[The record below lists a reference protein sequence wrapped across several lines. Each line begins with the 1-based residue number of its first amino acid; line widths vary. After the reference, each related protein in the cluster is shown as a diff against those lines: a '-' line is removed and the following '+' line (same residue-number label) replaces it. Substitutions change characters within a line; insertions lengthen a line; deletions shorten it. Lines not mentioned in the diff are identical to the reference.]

1 MTVNFIF
8 NSVFTTYMNK
18 KDGTIDL
25 VIIGSGLTGLSAAI
39 AAYSKNPDLK
49 VKLFG
54 IPYNTIT
61 AKKGTIDTIPG
72 IESVVGV
79 DYIVQILGQIEK
91 FNNEYISSF
100 SSSEEQNDNLE
111 MKGKRIEIE
120 EEKISKIKKEEENF
134 VLVTEEGETIRAKA
148 VILAYDLPELKG
160 AIKGEEEFESQG
172 LSYCAVCDG
181 ALFRGKKVCIIGK
194 DNFAA
199 RGALFLR
206 KYCRKVTVI
215 CPSST
220 LDIDKR
226 FMKKLEKSPNVKI
239 KYGIDLSKVE
249 VVGTQFVTGIK
260 FVEDG
265 EEKELSVNAVFIEL
279 KDKPD
284 LSMLKELDIKI
295 NEEGFL
301 VTNSKKETTIPGIFA
316 AGVITGE
323 EDYCAILM
331 GEGYKAGINAV
342 NYINKK

>member
-1 MTVNFIF
+1 
-8 NSVFTTYMNK
+8 MNR
-18 KDGTIDL
+18 DGTIDL
-25 VIIGSGLTGLSAAI
+25 AIIGSGLTGLSAAI

-49 VKLFG
+49 IKLFG
-54 IPYNTIT
+54 IPYDTNT

-72 IESVVGV
+72 VESVVGV

-91 FNNEYISSF
+91 FNNEYISYF
-100 SSSEEQNDNLE
+100 SSSDEQDDNLKVKE
-111 MKGKRIEIE
+111 KRIEIE
-120 EEKISKIKKEEENF
+120 EEEISKIIKEEDF
-134 VLVTEEGETIRAKA
+134 VLVTEDGESFKAKA

-160 AIKGEEEFESQG
+160 AVKGEEEFEGQG

-206 KYCRKVTVI
+206 KYCRKVTVL

-249 VVGTQFVTGIK
+249 VVGSQFVTGIK

-284 LSMLKELDIKI
+284 FSMLKELDIRI
-295 NEEGFL
+295 DEEGFL
-301 VTNSKKETTIPGIFA
+301 ETNNIKETNIPGLFA

-323 EDYCAILM
+323 KDYCAILM

-342 NYINKK
+342 DYITKK